1 MIVIVGVNYAF
12 VDCETCR
19 PCYSTRLPN
28 IRLPS
33 FFFSS
38 PKKSTVC
45 LLRLRDKDM
54 NMLIISM
61 KCEDVRI
68 VEFFVVIGVSGQS
81 TILDGCIIGPR
92 ECGEDR

>member
-33 FFFSS
+33 AFFFFAF
-38 PKKSTVC
+38 KKSTVC

-61 KCEDVRI
+61 KYEDVRML
-68 VEFFVVIGVSGQS
+68 EFFVVIAIS
-81 TILDGCIIGPR
+81 
-92 ECGEDR
+92 